1 MLDSFR
7 LDKIVIKSV
16 NKGVIMRRIWFLALG
31 VLVLFVLFRFV
42 ALNYTDYIPVFIIGI
57 FLLWLHDVTQKKKA
71 IIRNFPV
78 IGHFRYLFEF
88 IRPEIQQYFIAND
101 EEELPFNR
109 EVRSLIHQ
117 RAKNVRDTIPFGTS
131 RDIYQTGYRWVLHS
145 LDPKSVEDVEPRLS
159 IGGKDCKKPYL
170 ASRLNIS
177 GMSFGA
183 LSAKAVMALN
193 LGAKMGGFAQ
203 NTGEGGLSKY
213 HLQGG
218 DIVFQ
223 IGTGYF
229 GCRNNDGMFDED
241 LFKEVSANP
250 EVKMIEIKLSQGAKP
265 SHGGILPAVKVT
277 KEIAEIRKIPFGK
290 DALSPPAHSAFKT
303 PTELLGF
310 VKKLREMSGGKPIGF
325 KLCVGKP
332 EDFVGICK
340 AMLKTKIY
348 PDFITVDGAEGG
360 TGAAPLE
367 FTNNIGE
374 PLNGGLRFV
383 HNVLV
388 GCGLRDE
395 IKIICSG
402 KIATG
407 FDMVMRIAMGAD
419 ICNSAR
425 AMMMAAGCVQAKQ
438 CNANTCPTGV
448 TTQKKRLQWGLVVDQ
463 KKHHVFSYHKN
474 TIHSFLE
481 IVGAM
486 GLTNPS
492 QLKPEH
498 IIQRISY
505 NISKPLSELFFY
517 LEPKQLLGANIPDTY
532 KNIWEKASAE
542 SF

>member
-1 MLDSFR
+1 
-7 LDKIVIKSV
+7 
-16 NKGVIMRRIWFLALG
+16 MRRIWFLALG